1 MTNARF
7 TSIDPIDDIS
17 TRNHYRVA
25 LEDGLSPE
33 EAIKLVARY
42 SRDNARVPFPWDDS
56 ENGGFSPAG
65 VKTWLPVHPDYQT
78 VNAAAEEK
86 DPDSVLHFYKQM
98 VALRKSEPTFVD
110 GTFAPILRRY
120 DKLIAYTRN
129 GTSSGEKKFAVLC
142 SFSDKP
148 REVKLPFDVKEVRAA
163 SHNGAILVDRTLF
176 LDAYQAVVL
185 EIAEAE

>member
-17 TRNHYRVA
+17 TRNHYRLA
-25 LEDGLSPE
+25 LEDGLTPE

-42 SRDNARVPFPWDDS
+42 SRDNARVPFPWDGS

-78 VNAAAEEK
+78 VNVAAEEQ
-86 DPDSVLHFYKQM
+86 DPESVLTYYKQM

-110 GTFAPILRRY
+110 GAFAPILRRY
-120 DKLIAYTRN
+120 DKLIAYTR
-129 GTSSGEKKFAVLC
+129 TGEKTFAVLC
-142 SFSDKP
+142 SFSDKT
-148 REVKLPFDVKEVRAA
+148 RKIKLPFAVKYVRGNSHRVTVKLSGNVLTLRPYQCVLLEV
-163 SHNGAILVDRTLF
+163 
-176 LDAYQAVVL
+176 
-185 EIAEAE
+185 E

>member
-25 LEDGLSPE
+25 LEDGLEPD

-42 SRDNARVPFPWDDS
+42 SRDNARVPFPWDAT

-78 VNAAAEEK
+78 VNASAEEK
-86 DPDSVLHFYKQM
+86 DPNSVLNFYKQM
-98 VALRKSEPTFVD
+98 VSLRKSEPTFAD
-110 GTFAPILRRY
+110 GSFAPILRRY
-120 DKLIAYTRN
+120 DKLIAYTRA
-129 GTSSGEKKFAVLC
+129 GTHTGDKKFAVLC
-142 SFSDKP
+142 SLSDKA
-148 REVKLPFDVKEVRAA
+148 RKIELPFAVKKTRFC
-163 SHNGAILVDRTLF
+163 SHGKAKLAGNTLS
-176 LDAYQAVVL
+176 LKPYQAVVL
-185 EIAEAE
+185 EIE